1 MVFTVKSSNF
11 IFENF
16 YGKILWKQ
24 VIGMVRKVGIWEEF
38 MEDVASSPSL
48 LPLSY
53 FISHQ
58 LWVHPV
64 PDSNRPDRSYRELC
78 KDP

>member
-1 MVFTVKSSNF
+1 
-11 IFENF
+11 
-16 YGKILWKQ
+16 
-24 VIGMVRKVGIWEEF
+24 MVRQGGIWEEF
-38 MEDVASSPSL
+38 MEDVAFFSFS

-64 PDSNRPDRSYRELC
+64 PDSNRPDRSYKELC